1 MIGVSQARFGKTNDG
16 KHGSVAILSVVNVL
30 TDEYQCKLIAE
41 LSIDIK
47 LLLRERDDIP
57 CILRPQ
63 RSSLLT

>member
-47 LLLRERDDIP
+47 LLL
-57 CILRPQ
+57 
-63 RSSLLT
+63 